1 MFSPDDL
8 DFDAAVLGQRLPVPV
23 EEALKEAGAHRQD
36 AVRAMAALMR
46 AQLLAPEHPAV
57 LIALYRHH
65 FYGHRLALARDVARR
80 ALRAG
85 AIALGLPECWRDVP
99 KAALAGAKDVPAVR
113 FYLFTLKGY
122 AYLSLRLDDPVE
134 ARDALALLRHL
145 DPQDCVGG
153 ALIEAVRQRAL
164 LGDLDDDED
173 TPAPAVFGAAAWER
187 LMPHTVAP
195 AARLPAAGGA

>member
-1 MFSPDDL
+1 MYTDDL
-8 DFDAAVLGQRLPVPV
+8 DFDAAVLGLSMPVAV
-23 EEALKEAGAHRQD
+23 EAALKEAGEHRSD
-36 AVRAMAALMR
+36 AVRAMGALMR

-57 LIALYRHH
+57 LIALYRHY
-65 FYGHRLALARDVARR
+65 FYGHRLASARDVARR

-85 AIALGLPECWRDVP
+85 AVALGLPDCWRDVP
-99 KAALAGAKDVPAVR
+99 KQALAGAKDVPTVR

-145 DPQDCVGG
+145 DPDDCVGG

-164 LGDLDDDED
+164 VGDPWDDED
-173 TPAPAVFGAAAWER
+173 APTAPPVFGAAAW
-187 LMPHTVAP
+187 
-195 AARLPAAGGA
+195 ARLAPQPASPVPAAGTA

>member
-8 DFDAAVLGQRLPVPV
+8 DFDAAVLGQRLPAAV
-23 EEALKEAGAHRQD
+23 EAALTEAGAHRSD

-46 AQLLAPEHPAV
+46 AQALAPEHPAV

-80 ALRAG
+80 ALRVG

-122 AYLSLRLDDPVE
+122 AYLSLRLDDPIE

-145 DPQDCVGG
+145 DPDDCVGG

-164 LGDLDDDED
+164 LGNLDDED
-173 TPAPAVFGAAAWER
+173 DAPPAPAVFGAAAW
-187 LMPHTVAP
+187 
-195 AARLPAAGGA
+195 ARLAPQISA